1 MHPIYYMYLIISLS
15 YLNYDLREIIHYI
28 TELYIYIYMNYSMYN
43 CINSEHLCWKYK
55 LFHDI
60 LTIL

>member
-28 TELYIYIYMNYSMYN
+28 TELYIYIY
-43 CINSEHLCWKYK
+43 E
-55 LFHDI
+55 LFDVQ
-60 LTIL
+60 LY